1 METLIIIL
9 IVTMIA
15 QTVLFVYSNFIDL
28 SNRRQSRDVQEVM
41 KNQHADFLNE
51 KQRYEFLNDE
61 LQKRVNRL
69 LRQRD
74 GLFAQVQM
82 LKKVIGRTKE
92 NPAFM
97 QELTEQVADLVAD
110 YMERGVEFSAGH
122 SLDLD
127 FDIETDTKTYH
138 VLLQVTEND
147 KQEEDGSV

>member
-28 SNRRQSRDVQEVM
+28 SNNRQSRDVQEVI

-51 KQRYEFLNDE
+51 KQRYEILNDE
-61 LQKRVNRL
+61 LQKRANRL

-97 QELTEQVADLVAD
+97 QELTDQVADLVAD

-127 FDIETDTKTYH
+127 FDIETNTNTYH